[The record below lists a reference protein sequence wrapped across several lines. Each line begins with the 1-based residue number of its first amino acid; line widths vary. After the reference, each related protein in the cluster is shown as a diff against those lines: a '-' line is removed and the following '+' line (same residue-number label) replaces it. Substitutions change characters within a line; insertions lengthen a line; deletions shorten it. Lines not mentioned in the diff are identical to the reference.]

1 MYNLGY
7 FGTRSLLARF
17 VNAHNPEQTR
27 VNWGPTVRSDF
38 FFRHFMPGN
47 SYFIFLHFKYKRV
60 SVSKVRENLFI
71 FLLVESDGCLVDA

>member
-1 MYNLGY
+1 MMYNLGY

-38 FFRHFMPGN
+38 CSVTLCQALPIF
-47 SYFIFLHFKYKRV
+47 FLHFKYKRV